1 MEHKSNAKRLE
12 KTNAPTDIERIKP
25 RPHYYVF
32 RVTIMHV
39 KLCLRHT
46 GV

>member
-1 MEHKSNAKRLE
+1 MEQKSNAKRLE

-25 RPHYYVF
+25 RPHYVF
-32 RVTIMHV
+32 RVTKMHL
-39 KLCLRHT
+39 KLGLRRN

>member
-12 KTNAPTDIERIKP
+12 KTNAPTDIERITP
-25 RPHYYVF
+25 RPHYVF
-32 RVTIMHV
+32 GVTIMHL

>member
-25 RPHYYVF
+25 RPHYVF
-32 RVTIMHV
+32 RGTIMHL
-39 KLCLRHT
+39 KLCIRHT

>member
-25 RPHYYVF
+25 RPHYVF
-32 RVTIMHV
+32 RVTKMHL
-39 KLCLRHT
+39 KLRLRHT

>member
-25 RPHYYVF
+25 RPHYAF
-32 RVTIMHV
+32 RVPIMHL
-39 KLCLRHT
+39 KLRLRHT

>member
-12 KTNAPTDIERIKP
+12 KTNAPTDIEGIKP
-25 RPHYYVF
+25 RPHYVF
-32 RVTIMHV
+32 RVTKMHL
-39 KLCLRHT
+39 KLRLRHT

>member
-1 MEHKSNAKRLE
+1 MEHKSNAKCLE

-25 RPHYYVF
+25 RPHYVF
-32 RVTIMHV
+32 RVTKMYL
-39 KLCLRHT
+39 KLCPRHT